1 MYVFVIA
8 YNGEALGER
17 YGILFVSSCGVLGA
31 LAIFPVVIDSLK
43 KGKTTQ
49 SEES

>member
-17 YGILFVSSCGVLGA
+17 YEIMLFVSSCGVLGA

-43 KGKTTQ
+43 KRKTTYL
-49 SEES
+49 E